1 VGRQISIFLIECWL
15 FGFKPLALRL
25 KKMNVDVDSGDSGVA
40 LPEPRPKRTR
50 VRKAPE
56 FVIQGA
62 FALYIIIA
70 SADGWGLRSLKY
82 PNDIDVDSVD
92 WSNGNH
98 FVYGIAVGRWKLQ
111 AAHTAADDWTAK
123 LRRIACRSKSAVGF
137 LEYECET
144 FIETA
149 NCWTENPYNRMDTAV
164 QVLTKL
170 MDVGFL
176 ECGEHGIFG
185 SPMSLRKWLEFWTN
199 KYDMDFWWTSSL
211 HFAALPM
218 CLHMS
223 SGGQSLFHVVALR
236 SQRAPRQHQILGFF
250 QSFCR

>member
-1 VGRQISIFLIECWL
+1 
-15 FGFKPLALRL
+15 
-25 KKMNVDVDSGDSGVA
+25 MNVDVDSGDSGVA

-56 FVIQGA
+56 LVIQGA

-149 NCWTENPYNRMDTAV
+149 NCWTENPYNRMDTAA

-236 SQRAPRQHQILGFF
+236 SQRAPRQQHILVFF
-250 QSFCR
+250 FSKASADKKVHR